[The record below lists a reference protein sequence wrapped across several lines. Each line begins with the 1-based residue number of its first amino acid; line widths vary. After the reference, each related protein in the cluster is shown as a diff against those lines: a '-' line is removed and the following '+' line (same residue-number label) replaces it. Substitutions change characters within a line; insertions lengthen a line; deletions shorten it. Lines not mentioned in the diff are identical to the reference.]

1 MSDQTTTSRYR
12 VVKSYRSS
20 NADPIILRKGDT
32 VHVGQDYDGDPE
44 WKDWLWCESNA
55 DKGGWVPRSL
65 MTILGSTGTARED
78 YSARELSI
86 QKGETLNVIAILN
99 GWAWSRRTNG
109 ESGWVPLRNLE
120 PHPVSKS

>member
-1 MSDQTTTSRYR
+1 MPTRLSCARATRSTLVKITTATRNGKTGSG
-12 VVKSYRSS
+12 VK
-20 NADPIILRKGDT
+20 ATPTKE
-32 VHVGQDYDGDPE
+32 DG
-44 WKDWLWCESNA
+44 
-55 DKGGWVPRSL
+55 VPRSL
-65 MTILGSTGTARED
+65 MTILGSTGTAREH

-86 QKGETLNVIAILN
+86 HKGETLNVIAILN

>member
-1 MSDQTTTSRYR
+1 MSDQTATSRYR
-12 VVKSYRSS
+12 VVKSYRSA

-44 WKDWLWCESNA
+44 WKDWLWCESKA
-55 DKGGWVPRSL
+55 DKGGWVPRSM

-109 ESGWVPLRNLE
+109 ESGWVPLRSLE
-120 PHPVSKS
+120 PYPVSKT

>member
-1 MSDQTTTSRYR
+1 MSDQTATSRYR

-32 VHVGQDYDGDPE
+32 VRVGHDYEGDPE
-44 WKDWLWCESNA
+44 WKDWIWCESKT

-65 MTILGSTGTARED
+65 ITIRGSTGTARED
-78 YSARELSI
+78 YSACELNI